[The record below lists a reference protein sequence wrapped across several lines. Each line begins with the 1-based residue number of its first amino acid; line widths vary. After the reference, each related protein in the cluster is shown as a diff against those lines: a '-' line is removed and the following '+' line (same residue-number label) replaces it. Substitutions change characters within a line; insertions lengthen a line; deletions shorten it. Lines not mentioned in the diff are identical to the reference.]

1 MDRRVPGDNS
11 SQPNIGRGQ
20 SLVSTQLLK
29 VAINMRHI
37 DELFLWLAQV
47 IVQNFDA
54 QVVQF
59 WATQSTHSGQYFI
72 QLRTMV
78 SQDTSLPQHVVTN
91 NQVIAVAERIL
102 TERSNYLLQPT
113 GGIFPPYQAS
123 LLTRYGLN
131 YFFSYF
137 LGNNMLLPPPGEA
150 PAENLPTPL
159 ALIVML
165 FLRQAPSQNL
175 IASVRLSTEQALAV
189 AGYRGL
195 LLSPNGSPARLSA
208 ESNSASQQGRAAP
221 RQNAPLPVGEL
232 ILRRLDETNML
243 TTSSPFASTVVIS
256 DKSARRLF
264 AAIDGHKNFDELRAG
279 INMDSKEAYRAL
291 QLLLH
296 LRRIELYEPGGG
308 PVDGSLYFQNL

>member
-1 MDRRVPGDNS
+1 MDRRVPDDNS

-59 WATQSTHSGQYFI
+59 WATQSTRSGQYFI

-137 LGNNMLLPPPGEA
+137 LSGNILLPPASNETSGES
-150 PAENLPTPL
+150 LPTPL
-159 ALIVML
+159 AIASML
-165 FLRQAPSQNL
+165 FLRQALSQNQL
-175 IASVRLSTEQALAV
+175 ATIRLNTEQALAV
-189 AGYRGL
+189 AAYRGL
-195 LLSPNGSPARLSA
+195 LLPSHASGRIPAVSNGIHQ
-208 ESNSASQQGRAAP
+208 EIGVAAAQ
-221 RQNAPLPVGEL
+221 QNAHLTLERLVP
-232 ILRRLDETNML
+232 RRLEDANFM
-243 TTSSPFASTVVIS
+243 TTSNPLTFSAVIS
-256 DKSARRLF
+256 DKSARRLL
-264 AAIDGHKNFDELRAG
+264 AAVDGSKNVDELCLAL
-279 INMDSKEAYRAL
+279 NMDSREAYRAL
-291 QLLLH
+291 QILLDQH
-296 LRRIELYEPGGG
+296 RIELYEPGGE
-308 PVDGSLYFQNL
+308 PADKSLYFQS